1 MKEKRK
7 MTKIAHLILILALL
21 SGFCGFGP
29 PAAASQNETGK
40 PPRKL
45 DGYIEI
51 GLSNNLALKQQ
62 QFSLEKSLQALREAR
77 GMFLPSITIE
87 ARYSRAGG
95 GRVIDIP
102 IGDMVNPVYQTLNQ
116 LLAMHG
122 IPGNFPTTIPNEQVP
137 FLRETEH
144 DTRLR
149 VIQPLFQP
157 AIYYNLKIKR
167 DLTEIEKAR
176 LNVFKRQLAADIK
189 NAYYTYLKTV
199 KVKQLLDNT
208 RELLT
213 EHVRLSKSLYRNHK
227 VTEEVVFRSAAELSK
242 LEQQHAEAE
251 KNALL
256 AASYFNFLLNRPL
269 DAEIAVEVPDR
280 KPVFNVY
287 DLETLTLRAMKRR
300 REFQQ
305 LQGAMAAA
313 RHTAQLH
320 RSSSLPTVTAVFDY
334 GFQGEKYGFTRGD
347 DYWMG
352 SLVLSWNL
360 FRGGQ
365 DTAQKKQAVIR
376 EKQLEAQHAEL
387 ETRIRLQVK
396 EAYHNL
402 NVAKKGVISSED
414 TLKSCKQAFFIVSKK
429 YKQGMVPQI
438 EYIKAR
444 SDYTNAGISRIVSL
458 YDYYIKEAQLER
470 VSAMYTFK

>member
-1 MKEKRK
+1 MKKKRK
-7 MTKIAHLILILALL
+7 ITKITHLILTVILLGGL
-21 SGFCGFGP
+21 CGS
-29 PAAASQNETGK
+29 AAGATANKNETGE
-40 PPRKL
+40 RLQKL
-45 DGYIEI
+45 DNYIEM

-62 QFSLEKSLQALREAR
+62 RFSLEKSLQALREAR

-102 IGDMVNPVYQTLNQ
+102 IGDMVNPIYQTLNQ
-116 LLAMHG
+116 LLALQG
-122 IPGNFPTTIPNEQVP
+122 LPGNFPTDIPNEHVP

-144 DTRLR
+144 ETKLR

-157 AIYYNLKIKR
+157 AIYYNLKIKK
-167 DLTEIEKAR
+167 DLTGIEKAR

-199 KVKQLLDNT
+199 KVMQLLDNT
-208 RELLT
+208 KELL
-213 EHVRLSKSLYRNHK
+213 EENVRLSESLFKNHK
-227 VTEEVVFRSAAELSK
+227 VTEEVLFRSGAELSK
-242 LEQQHAEAE
+242 LEQQRAEAE
-251 KNALL
+251 KNVRL

-269 DAEIAVEVPDR
+269 DAEIVVDSFDQ
-280 KPVFNVY
+280 KPVFKTY
-287 DLETLTLRAMKRR
+287 DLEMLTNHALKRR
-300 REFQQ
+300 SEFQQ
-305 LQGAMAAA
+305 LQGAIAAA
-313 RHTAQLH
+313 RHTVGLH
-320 RSSSLPTVTAVFDY
+320 RSSLLPTVTAVVDY
-334 GFQGEKYGFTRGD
+334 GFQGETYSFTGRD

-365 DTAQKKQAVIR
+365 DMAKKKQAVIQK
-376 EKQLEAQHAEL
+376 KQLEAQHAEL
-387 ETRIRLQVK
+387 ENKIKLQVK
-396 EAYHNL
+396 EAYHNM
-402 NVAKKGVISSED
+402 NVAKKTMTSSED
-414 TLKSCKQAFFIVSKK
+414 TLKSHKQAFFIVSKK
-429 YKQGMVPQI
+429 YQQGMVPQI

-444 SDYTNAGISRIVSL
+444 NDYTNAGISHIIAV